1 MTLLTLSQ
9 PVLTRDVLTD
19 IEADRPVGRLVAC
32 SSASSSSS
40 PCSAGP
46 RLPAPAGRRRLV
58 LTARR
63 RLVARLLRLPIT
75 EYDRR
80 RTGDMLSRVGADTTM
95 LRAVVTSGLFDTV
108 TNVVMVGGSALMM
121 CLIDPTLFAAT
132 ALGLGLGVL
141 AVVGLSRR
149 VRGASRDAQD
159 RIGR

>member
-1 MTLLTLSQ
+1 
-9 PVLTRDVLTD
+9 
-19 IEADRPVGRLVAC
+19 
-32 SSASSSSS
+32 
-40 PCSAGP
+40 
-46 RLPAPAGRRRLV
+46 
-58 LTARR
+58 
-63 RLVARLLRLPIT
+63 
-75 EYDRR
+75 
-80 RTGDMLSRVGADTTM
+80 MLSRVGADTTM

-159 RIGR
+159 RIGEMTSAVERAISAVRTIRASAPRNARGTPSTATPRRRTARACASPGSRR

>member
-1 MTLLTLSQ
+1 M
-9 PVLTRDVLTD
+9 
-19 IEADRPVGRLVAC
+19 
-32 SSASSSSS
+32 
-40 PCSAGP
+40 
-46 RLPAPAGRRRLV
+46 
-58 LTARR
+58 

-75 EYDRR
+75 EYDQR

-149 VRGASRDAQD
+149 VRGASATPRTGSA
-159 RIGR
+159 R